1 MTPFPQS
8 GKIKVTPEQ
17 SVKVQNRL
25 RQLGLKCR
33 SSTGFRENNCE
44 VCIYWRGDVFDIR
57 GDSFRGQFTGDSR
70 TKYTMTL
77 FESEGEVKICQNC
90 KRYWVAPFPEKC
102 ICISTSLAPTHPS
115 NKDLAENFKESE
127 GEDDVWEEMLAM
139 TLPLSLEAVQRKESD
154 PQQYLINYLKSKYK
168 LQRL

>member
-1 MTPFPQS
+1 MTFPQS

-17 SVKVQNRL
+17 SVKVQTKL
-25 RQLGLKCR
+25 KSLGRKCR
-33 SSTGFRENNCE
+33 SGM
-44 VCIYWRGDVFDIR
+44 GDTNKLLFIFWNTEYYDIR
-57 GDSFRGQFTGDSR
+57 SGNYSQQYIDHPNPEYDISI
-70 TKYTMTL
+70 

-102 ICISTSLAPTHPS
+102 ICNSTSLAPTHPS

-127 GEDDVWEEMLAM
+127 GEEEVWEEMLAM

-154 PQQYLINYLKSKYK
+154 PQQYLINYLKSRYK
-168 LQRL
+168 ITRI

>member
-17 SVKVQNRL
+17 SVIVQNRL
-25 RQLGLKCR
+25 TQLGFKHR
-33 SSTGFRENNCE
+33 SSAGFRANNSK
-44 VCIYWRGDVFDIR
+44 VCIYWRSNLFDIR
-57 GDSFRGQFTGDSR
+57 GDGYIGQFAGDSR
-70 TKYTMTL
+70 TKYTMSL

-102 ICISTSLAPTHPS
+102 ICNSTSLAPTHPS

-127 GEDDVWEEMLAM
+127 GEDEWEE
-139 TLPLSLEAVQRKESD
+139 VRKGLRGAYVTESYTD
-154 PQQYLINYLKSKYK
+154 HLIQTWKSKYK